1 MKNTI
6 ALLEKMFLE
15 TSVFIDKNETNF
27 FLFLFKQS
35 SSQLSKI
42 SKNFLHTKIINNDIN
57 LASNSDLNNIFM
69 NIVKQNSFDCFFNK
83 TIDYIVYETNYLH
96 KNANNLDGLTYF
108 YYLLNIHRYKNTY
121 LSSKHINYI
130 INHSNL
136 KHRDNR
142 RHNAFGFIIESIS
155 YGLCQSVTKKIF
167 DKLFNESD
175 LKSKSINYTN
185 NYIILLF
192 HLHANRENIEK
203 YFDNKIC
210 KNIINN
216 IDRKTS
222 SLFKESL
229 ASFDMLSNI
238 DLYHHLKNELNQN
251 ISQKNIIKI

>member
-1 MKNTI
+1 
-6 ALLEKMFLE
+6 MFP
-15 TSVFIDKNETNF
+15 D
-27 FLFLFKQS
+27 
-35 SSQLSKI
+35 
-42 SKNFLHTKIINNDIN
+42 
-57 LASNSDLNNIFM
+57 
-69 NIVKQNSFDCFFNK
+69 
-83 TIDYIVYETNYLH
+83 
-96 KNANNLDGLTYF
+96 
-108 YYLLNIHRYKNTY
+108 KNTY

-155 YGLCQSVTKKIF
+155 YGLCQS
-167 DKLFNESD
+167 NESD
-175 LKSKSINYTN
+175 LKTKNINYTN
-185 NYIILLF
+185 NYILLLF
-192 HLHANRENIEK
+192 HLHVNKENIEK